1 MFYSNSLISFF
12 FFLKKKDYRPG
23 PTIQLGINTLRE
35 MAMRCPLALDEE
47 TVKMVSQFKGYDK
60 DKVFFYFFVF
70 LFFVFFSHF

>member
-1 MFYSNSLISFF
+1 MVFFSLLFSS
-12 FFLKKKDYRPG
+12 LLSDYRPG

-60 DKVFFYFFVF
+60 DKVCAEKKRTVND
-70 LFFVFFSHF
+70 